1 MRSITSV
8 KKSMRSITSVKKI
21 NEEHHLGKKSMRS
34 IPSVKNQ

>member
-34 IPSVKNQ
+34 ITSVKNQ